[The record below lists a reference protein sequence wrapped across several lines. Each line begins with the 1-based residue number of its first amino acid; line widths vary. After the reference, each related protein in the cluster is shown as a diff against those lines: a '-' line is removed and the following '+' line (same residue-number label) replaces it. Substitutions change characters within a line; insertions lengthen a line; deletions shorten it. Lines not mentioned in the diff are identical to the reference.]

1 MGMIEKLNEL
11 FSADFNL
18 DTVYAMRQSRKNEIS
33 TKNLETPRRLSGLLY
48 VADFPAT
55 YRFTD
60 GGGFKAVPGDVIF
73 LPEGARYS
81 TEFHVPAGKVSH
93 PILINFRITAPSGTV
108 PAWDRPPVRLCT
120 DNGPC
125 HSHFA
130 AAVSLYESGRTALL
144 KAKTY
149 ELIGSIFPLFR
160 EDPLCLHYIRQH
172 FAGEIHIPDLAK
184 KSALSESEFRKR
196 FKEATG
202 TSPLQYITRLK
213 IEQACKMLLDE
224 DISPQS
230 ISEFLHFCSVPY
242 FYKVFKAQTGLTPNQ
257 YRNRSS
263 L

>member
-1 MGMIEKLNEL
+1 MIEKLNEL

-18 DTVYAMRQSRKNEIS
+18 DTIYAMRQSRKNETS
-33 TKNLETPRRLSGLLY
+33 TKNLAAPRRLSGLLY
-48 VADFPAT
+48 VSDFPAT
-55 YRFTD
+55 YRFAH
-60 GGGFKAVPGDVIF
+60 GGGFKAAPGDVLF
-73 LPEGARYS
+73 LPQGARYS
-81 TEFHVPAGKVSH
+81 TEFLVPQGKTSH
-93 PILINFRITAPSGTV
+93 PILINFRITAPGGTV
-108 PAWDRPPVRLCT
+108 LAWDCPPVRLCT
-120 DNGPC
+120 DNGQLL
-125 HSHFA
+125 SRFA
-130 AAVSLYESGRTALL
+130 AAVQLYETGKTALL
-144 KAKTY
+144 KAKAY

-160 EDPLCLHYIRQH
+160 EDALCLHYIRQH
-172 FAGEIHIPDLAK
+172 FAEDIHIPALAK

-213 IEQACKMLLDE
+213 IEQACKLLLDE

-242 FYKVFKAQTGLTPNQ
+242 FYKVFKAHTGLTPNQ